1 MHILHIHC
9 IYIFYVQHKE
19 LYTGHSMWTCIY
31 THYDYIIQYSLS
43 IYIYVYIHI
52 DTNNMDLTVHC
63 ICTGGI
69 HIFHVLNWMYFLCP
83 NSNRPVCALNFTV
96 WRKKSNVLQ

>member
-1 MHILHIHC
+1 MYSTRNYILDIAC
-9 IYIFYVQHKE
+9 
-19 LYTGHSMWTCIY
+19 GHVY
-31 THYDYIIQYSLS
+31 THTMITLYNTLSLY